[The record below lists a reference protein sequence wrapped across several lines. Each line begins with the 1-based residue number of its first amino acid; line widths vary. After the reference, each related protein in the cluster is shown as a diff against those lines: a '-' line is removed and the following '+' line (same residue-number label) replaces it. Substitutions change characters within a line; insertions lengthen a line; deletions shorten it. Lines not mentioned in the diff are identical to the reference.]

1 MKLISMLAL
10 MLCRLFSGQL
20 LLAQS
25 ANRPPIPL
33 KDLFD
38 HLKISG
44 ATIPPDGKRLAFLAP
59 ENKRLNV
66 WLCDT
71 GRDLFGQDQ
80 GGNANP
86 DSAALDLTLN
96 GWRQGADH

>member
-44 ATIPPDGKRLAFLAP
+44 ATI
-59 ENKRLNV
+59 
-66 WLCDT
+66 
-71 GRDLFGQDQ
+71 
-80 GGNANP
+80 
-86 DSAALDLTLN
+86 
-96 GWRQGADH
+96 GASSRVQAKFMIPRACYE